1 MGRCGVRCV
10 VCCVVAWYGVM
21 LCCGE
26 STHSQ
31 PAGVVTTLNP
41 PSGPP
46 TRSCSSRAPPRSSF
60 CSHVITRRST
70 YPPDAP
76 LCGVA
81 QALGLIVHVFV
92 PRYSTHP
99 LHHGFPCWC
108 AAGIAITSTR
118 KARPKGPRCVVSIL
132 MDACD
137 PWNATA
143 EAQTPTAPP
152 PNSPWLPI
160 CAACGGDPSSIHGH
174 GVLCATSGGAGPG
187 FD

>member
-1 MGRCGVRCV
+1 MLLGVRYGPVACLDDAAEVWRREGGVGRCGVRCV
-10 VCCVVAWYGVM
+10 VCCVVAWYGV
-21 LCCGE
+21 LPLVNSQSTCGCWDPFE
-26 STHSQ
+26 
-31 PAGVVTTLNP
+31 P

-46 TRSCSSRAPPRSSF
+46 TRSCSSRVPPRSSF

-143 EAQTPTAPP
+143 DAQTPTALP
-152 PNSPWLPI
+152 PNSPWL
-160 CAACGGDPSSIHGH
+160 H
-174 GVLCATSGGAGPG
+174 LCSLWR
-187 FD
+187 